1 MNVYPFLRAPAECP
15 PMPPS
20 PIPSGTEPMAFTCAL
35 HTYYRVEAIGDVEVR
50 GLKGSR
56 YLDNLQVGHVTCES

>member
-1 MNVYPFLRAPAECP
+1 MF
-15 PMPPS
+15 PS
-20 PIPSGTEPMAFTCAL
+20 PVPSGTDPMAFTCAL

-56 YLDNLQVGHVTCES
+56 YLDNLQVRHVTCA